1 MPKLTTKYSILALNS
16 VFRQKMSICQS
27 KITVYRSKNGLP
39 TVFGFYDFFQNFKF
53 GTNFEKM
60 VVNRNR
66 TLTVSGFVNHGL
78 DGAHFFILAVFGVF
92 CTTMPFTVSFQK
104 MDPWLGVVIIGAVII
119 QQI

>member
-16 VFRQKMSICQS
+16 VFRQKMVVCQS

-39 TVFGFYDFFQNFKF
+39 TIFGFFDFFKILNLEQILK
-53 GTNFEKM
+53 KM

-78 DGAHFFILAVFGVF
+78 DGAHFFHFSRFWVFF
-92 CTTMPFTVSFQK
+92 AQLCP
-104 MDPWLGVVIIGAVII
+104 L
-119 QQI
+119 